1 MRLKMNQD
9 YMLRIAENQSIN
21 DGSGSPVSWLSGV
34 LTFPESNKMPSPD
47 VFKILTTNRDLDSI
61 SGLDVVMDFDK
72 DLYMLPENFDEGV
85 FFGADYIC
93 CNVMYGKK
101 ELIEQA
107 EKEIEAYVI
116 KHTQKNAYPAECN
129 PPVLSMWHLKN
140 GESLLMFHFDTYMD
154 FALPLSVTEKEI
166 LNMPCGAFSDDLTA
180 HYMLATVVYKWLEN
194 DDEEIDMEDFEDN
207 DDMPADA
214 DTATY
219 VQFNNQDYTNAQK
232 DLFINLTKTLFCDF
246 MQWHKASED
255 EADEQRVTEYALIAR
270 LLKERS

>member
-1 MRLKMNQD
+1 MNQD
-9 YMLRIAENQSIN
+9 YMLRITENQSIN

-34 LTFPESNKMPSPD
+34 LTFPECIKMPAPD
-47 VFKILTTNRDLDSI
+47 VFKILTNNRDLDSI
-61 SGLDVVMDFDK
+61 SGLDVVMDFSK
-72 DLYMLPENFDEGV
+72 DLYMLPEKFDEGV

-93 CNVMYGKK
+93 CNLLYGKK

-107 EKEIEAYVI
+107 EKEIAAYVV

-154 FALPLSVTEKEI
+154 FSLPLSITEKEI
-166 LNMPCGAFSDDLTA
+166 LSMPCGAFSDDLTA

-194 DDEEIDMEDFEDN
+194 DDEETDMEDFEDN

-270 LLKERS
+270 LLNERS